1 MINELHMQIKSKMDK
16 SIQVLK
22 SDLARMR
29 AGRANPQ
36 ILDRIT
42 VEYYG
47 VPTPL
52 NQLANI
58 SVPEARLLVISPW
71 DSSLI
76 PAIEKEILKSDLGIT
91 PMNDGKV
98 IRLVFPE
105 LTEERRKELVK
116 TVKKMG
122 EETKVAIRKVRRE
135 ANDQLKKMQK
145 NAEITEDDLRNEESN
160 VQKITD
166 EFIKKVDDLIKD
178 KEKEIMEVRW
188 ESPIYWA

>member
-178 KEKEIMEVRW
+178 KEKEIMEV
-188 ESPIYWA
+188 

>member
-1 MINELHMQIKSKMDK
+1 MINELHKQIKSKMDK

-178 KEKEIMEVRW
+178 KEKEIMEV
-188 ESPIYWA
+188 

>member
-1 MINELHMQIKSKMDK
+1 
-16 SIQVLK
+16 
-22 SDLARMR
+22 MR

-178 KEKEIMEVRW
+178 KEKEIMEV
-188 ESPIYWA
+188 

>member
-1 MINELHMQIKSKMDK
+1 MILPGC
-16 SIQVLK
+16 
-22 SDLARMR
+22 AP
-29 AGRANPQ
+29 GRANPQ

-105 LTEERRKELVK
+105 ADRRA
-116 TVKKMG
+116 KKR
-122 EETKVAIRKVRRE
+122 TS
-135 ANDQLKKMQK
+135 K
-145 NAEITEDDLRNEESN
+145 NR
-160 VQKITD
+160 
-166 EFIKKVDDLIKD
+166 
-178 KEKEIMEVRW
+178 
-188 ESPIYWA
+188 